1 MMAASASSKRIT
13 ITPIQQIQL
22 DAHRDI
28 SQAITFALVVVA
40 LAFAIGFQL
49 AEWDSAMELARI

>member
-1 MMAASASSKRIT
+1 MAASDRNRIT
-13 ITPIQQIQL
+13 ITPIQKIQL
-22 DAHRDI
+22 EAHRDI

-49 AEWDSAMELARI
+49 AEWDRAMELAKI

>member
-1 MMAASASSKRIT
+1 MAASDRNRIT

-22 DAHRDI
+22 DTHRDI
-28 SQAITFALVVVA
+28 SQAVTFVLVVVA

-49 AEWDSAMELARI
+49 AEWDRAMELARI